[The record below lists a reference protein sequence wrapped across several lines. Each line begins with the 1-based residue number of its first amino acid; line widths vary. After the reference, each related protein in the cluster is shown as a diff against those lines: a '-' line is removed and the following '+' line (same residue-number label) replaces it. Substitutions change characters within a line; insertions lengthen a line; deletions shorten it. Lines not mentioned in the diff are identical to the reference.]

1 MGRDPITKPLVKAAK
16 WGWERIEDAADW
28 GWERIDPSGLIPK
41 IPDIPSIPPVEA
53 APSGTDSAVKE
64 AADSTK
70 KLEKKL
76 EKKRRG
82 ALSTILTGWQGDTSA
97 APVVRK
103 ILLGE

>member
-1 MGRDPITKPLVKAAK
+1 MGRDPITKPLVKAFD
-16 WGWERIEDAADW
+16 WGWERMEKVADW

-41 IPDIPSIPPVEA
+41 IPDIPSIPPVGA

-70 KLEKKL
+70 KLEKK
-76 EKKRRG
+76 KKRRG

>member
-1 MGRDPITKPLVKAAK
+1 MGSDPITKPLVKAA
-16 WGWERIEDAADW
+16 EW

-41 IPDIPSIPPVEA
+41 TPDIPSIPPVGA

-70 KLEKKL
+70 KLEKKR
-76 EKKRRG
+76 KG
-82 ALSTILTGWQGDTSA
+82 ALSTILTGWLGDTSA

>member
-1 MGRDPITKPLVKAAK
+1 MGSDPITKPLVKAAK
-16 WGWERIEDAADW
+16 W

-41 IPDIPSIPPVEA
+41 IPDIPSIPPVGA

-70 KLEKKL
+70 KLEKKR
-76 EKKRRG
+76 KG
-82 ALSTILTGWQGDTSA
+82 ALSTILTGWLGDTSA

>member
-1 MGRDPITKPLVKAAK
+1 MGRDPITKPVVK
-16 WGWERIEDAADW
+16 AADW
-28 GWERIDPSGLIPK
+28 GWKHIEKAADWAWERVDPSGLIPK
-41 IPDIPSIPPVEA
+41 IPDIPSIPPVGA

-64 AADSTK
+64 AADRA
-70 KLEKKL
+70 KKL

-82 ALSTILTGWQGDTSA
+82 ALSTILTGWLGDTSA

>member
-1 MGRDPITKPLVKAAK
+1 MGSDPITKPLVKAA
-16 WGWERIEDAADW
+16 EW

-41 IPDIPSIPPVEA
+41 IPDIPSIPPVGAAPVGA

-70 KLEKKL
+70 KLEKKR
-76 EKKRRG
+76 KG
-82 ALSTILTGWQGDTSA
+82 ALSTILTGWLGDTSA